1 MIAATT
7 MNNNVRRLFEA
18 EEKNTG
24 IGGVYLSV
32 GR

>member
-7 MNNNVRRLFEA
+7 MNNNARRLFEA
-18 EEKNTG
+18 RGENTG